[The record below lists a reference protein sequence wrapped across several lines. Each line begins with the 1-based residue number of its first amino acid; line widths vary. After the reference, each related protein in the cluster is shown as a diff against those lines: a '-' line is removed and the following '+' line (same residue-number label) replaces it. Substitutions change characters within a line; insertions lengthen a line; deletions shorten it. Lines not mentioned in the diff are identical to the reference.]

1 MNFARKARRV
11 ARRQHRR
18 GLITTKE
25 YTKIKEACRDPEIV
39 AKWQAEVEKQLVPPW
54 QAKTGRINWSAIW
67 DWFVRNWPKIQS
79 ILFNLLPLLLLE
91 SNPQEKSRKG
101 EQDEIS

>member
-11 ARRQHRR
+11 ARRQYRH

-25 YTKIKEACRDPEIV
+25 YAKVKKAVRDPEIV
-39 AKWQAEVEKQLVPPW
+39 AKWQAEVEKQMAPPW
-54 QAKTGRINWSAIW
+54 KVSTGKIDWSAIW

-79 ILFNLLPLLLLE
+79 ILLKLLPLLILE
-91 SNPQEKSRKG
+91 PNPQEKSLEG
-101 EQDEIS
+101 E